1 MENFAP
7 GALYTDTCPCC
18 TDGNMMVFE
27 IAAVQANIV
36 YNRYGWH
43 DPQGRFFV
51 LKEDIEREGTLENY
65 IAKVECGEIC
75 PEPLVIRANAGDCIE
90 IRFTNLLPE
99 YIEASPFQLNG
110 IRLLDKNNELIKT
123 TEQELTGGEAGHE
136 APDHE
141 DTGEKG
147 YNYRSER
154 FLNRLKRIPEIS
166 KIFDSK
172 AHGDPSTP
180 LLKSYVGERVMI
192 RLLMPADKPRNISFL
207 LHGHR
212 RRAQPNDPLSSII
225 PVQGAVSVGNVFNI
239 EPEHA
244 KCKGDYLYR
253 SGSLRWDVESGMW
266 GILRV
271 MNRNIRCRCEN
282 ACRRVTKRWKKKND
296 KK

>member
-1 MENFAP
+1 MRNHRYHGLFGAIIIEP
-7 GALYTDTCPCC
+7 TGALYYNGIRQTDE
-18 TDGNMMVFE
+18 NYNE
-27 IAAVQANIV
+27 NAVITAPGV
-36 YNRYGWH
+36 ETFRE
-43 DPQGRFFV
+43 FV
-51 LKEDIEREGTLENY
+51 LF
-65 IAKVECGEIC
+65 AH
-75 PEPLVIRANAGDCIE
+75 
-90 IRFTNLLPE
+90 
-99 YIEASPFQLNG
+99 NG

-123 TEQELTGGEAGHE
+123 TEQDLTGEEAGHE

-154 FLNRLKRIPEIS
+154 FLNRLKRIPAIS

-172 AHGDPSTP
+172 VHGDPATP
-180 LLKSYVGERVMI
+180 LLKSYVGERVII

-212 RRAQPNDPLSSII
+212 WRAQPNDPLSRII

-239 EPEHA
+239 EPEPT

-266 GILRV
+266 GIFRV
-271 MNRNIRCRCEN
+271 MNRNIRCHCEN
-282 ACRRVTKRWKKKND
+282 VCRRVKKWWKKGKN